1 MLTFPDNNAGHI
13 DTRELKKA
21 LDTVE
26 SFDLGTVGKREGNF
40 VLHDAE
46 FSSFDQEFETRKR
59 G

>member
-1 MLTFPDNNAGHI
+1 MYILIMLV
-13 DTRELKKA
+13 REQKRA

-26 SFDLGTVGKREGNF
+26 SFDLGIAGKRHDNLGNF

-46 FSSFDQEFETRKR
+46 FSSFDQEFQTRTR